1 MNLFFSDKIPNFAIV
16 EVCLINKCIEVTMT
30 ETNHVVL
37 WNRCLEIIKD
47 NVPERTFSTWFA
59 PIVPLKYEDK
69 TLIVQI
75 PSQFFYEILEEKF
88 VDLLRMTLYKVIG
101 QGTKLMYNVK
111 VDTTSIPPQTV
122 DLEASNRSIAVIQKP
137 INNGNKAP
145 SFLKAPVVQDLDPH
159 LNPNYNFEN
168 FIEGYSNKLSR
179 SVAETVALNPAN
191 SPFNPLFIYGAS
203 GVGKTH
209 LSNAIGTK
217 IKELYPE
224 KRVLYVS
231 AHLFQV
237 QYTDSVRNNTTNDFI
252 NFYQSIDVLI
262 IDDIQEFAGVTKT
275 QNTFFHIFNHL
286 HQNRKQLILTSDR
299 APVLLQGM
307 EERLLTRFKWGMVA
321 ELEKPTVEL
330 RRNILKNKIHRDGL
344 KFPPEVIDYIAEN
357 VNESVR
363 DLEGIVI
370 AIMARSTIFNK
381 EIDLELAQHIVKGV
395 VHNETKPIT
404 IDNILKVVCSHF
416 GLETSAI
423 HTKSRKRE
431 VVQARQIAMY
441 LAKNHTDFSTSKIGK
456 FIGNKDHATVLHA
469 CKTVKGQLEVDK
481 GFHAEVQEIE
491 SLLKKG
497 N

>member
-1 MNLFFSDKIPNFAIV
+1 MSEQD
-16 EVCLINKCIEVTMT
+16 
-30 ETNHVVL
+30 HVGL
-37 WNRCLEIIKD
+37 WNRCLEIIRD
-47 NVPERTFSTWFA
+47 NVPEQTYKTWFL
-59 PIVPLKYEDK
+59 PIIPLKYEDK
-69 TLIVQI
+69 TLVVQV
-75 PSQFFYEILEEKF
+75 PSQFFYEFLEDKF
-88 VDLLRMTLYKVIG
+88 VDLLRKTLYKVIG
-101 QGTKLMYNVK
+101 EGTKLMYNVM
-111 VDTTSIPPQTV
+111 VDKSSRPEKTVNYESTHRTIIP
-122 DLEASNRSIAVIQKP
+122 QKP
-137 INNGNKAP
+137 TIDKAIP
-145 SFLKAPVVQDLDPH
+145 QIPVPDLDPH
-159 LNPNYNFEN
+159 LNPEYNFDT

-179 SVAETVALNPAN
+179 SVAEAVALNPAKTI
-191 SPFNPLFIYGAS
+191 FNPLFLYGAS

-209 LSNAIGTK
+209 LANAIGTK

-252 NFYQSIDVLI
+252 NFYQTIDILI

-286 HQNRKQLILTSDR
+286 HQNGKQLILTSDR

-307 EERLLTRFKWGMVA
+307 EERLITRFKWGMVA

-330 RRNILKNKIHRDGL
+330 RKNILRNKIHRDGL
-344 KFPPEVIDYIAEN
+344 QFPPEVIDYIAEN

-381 EIDLELAQHIVKGV
+381 EIDLDLAQHIVHGV
-395 VHNETKPIT
+395 VHNETKAVT
-404 IDNILKVVCSHF
+404 IDDILKVVCKHF
-416 GLETSAI
+416 DLEASAI

-441 LAKNHTDFSTSKIGK
+441 LAKNYTDFSTSKIGK

-481 GFHAEVQEIE
+481 SFQAEVQEIE
-491 SLLKKG
+491 SLLKKK
-497 N
+497 

>member
-1 MNLFFSDKIPNFAIV
+1 MSAVD
-16 EVCLINKCIEVTMT
+16 
-30 ETNHVVL
+30 HVGL
-37 WNRCLEIIKD
+37 WNRCLEIIRD
-47 NVPERTFSTWFA
+47 NVPEQTYKTWFL

-69 TLIVQI
+69 TLVVQV
-75 PSQFFYEILEEKF
+75 PSQFFYEFLEDKF
-88 VDLLRMTLYKVIG
+88 VDLLRKTLYKVIG
-101 QGTKLMYNVK
+101 EGTKLMYNVK
-111 VDTTSIPPQTV
+111 VDTTSRPEKTVNYESTHRTIIPQKNVVGKQLPQ
-122 DLEASNRSIAVIQKP
+122 
-137 INNGNKAP
+137 
-145 SFLKAPVVQDLDPH
+145 APVPELDPH
-159 LNPNYNFEN
+159 LNPEYNFET

-179 SVAETVALNPAN
+179 SVAEAVALNPAKTI
-191 SPFNPLFIYGAS
+191 FNPLFLYGAS

-209 LSNAIGTK
+209 LANAIGTK

-252 NFYQSIDVLI
+252 NFYQTIDVLI

-286 HQNRKQLILTSDR
+286 HQNGKQLILTSDR

-307 EERLLTRFKWGMVA
+307 EERLITRFKWGMVA

-344 KFPPEVIDYIAEN
+344 QFPPEVIDYIAEN
-357 VNESVR
+357 VSDSVR

-370 AIMARSTIFNK
+370 SIMAHSTIYNK
-381 EIDLELAQHIVKGV
+381 EIDMELAQRIVR
-395 VHNETKPIT
+395 
-404 IDNILKVVCSHF
+404 KVVNSESKAISIDDIISTVCKHF
-416 GLETSAI
+416 GLDTSAI

-441 LAKNHTDFSTSKIGK
+441 LAKQNTELSTSKIGTL
-456 FIGNKDHATVLHA
+456 IGNKDHATVLHA
-469 CKTVKGQLEVDK
+469 CKTVKELKEVDK
-481 GFHAEVQEIE
+481 TFRAEIE
-491 SLLKKG
+491 ELQETLRKG